1 MSPSA
6 FSQTSRRHLISQI
19 IVSLVKPKAILF
31 ASSAEVC
38 ITRTLSDF
46 QTLRGTSVT
55 IDSDPAEHIAPA
67 RHVAAIALGSNM
79 GDRVASIQQALAAL
93 GSMGIQVIDTSFM
106 YNSEPMYVEDQP
118 QFANA
123 ACLVRPS
130 LVSPVHCIEWI
141 LKSGRN

>member
-106 YNSEPMYVEDQP
+106 YNNEPLYVQAQP
-118 QFANA
+118 QLPNSPS
-123 ACLVRPS
+123 LVRP
-130 LVSPVHCIEWI
+130 
-141 LKSGRN
+141 